1 MRISGLKKAGSR
13 SGVLCKD
20 VIVLIIYR
28 HVVTNKVFGFAAFY
42 ILIGS
47 DTYNISVQLCRSCS
61 IQKDMEPKQKDMML
75 F

>member
-20 VIVLIIYR
+20 VIVLMIYR
-28 HVVTNKVFGFAAFY
+28 HVVTNKVFVFASFY
-42 ILIGS
+42 ILIGL
-47 DTYNISVQLCRSCS
+47 DTDNINTQLCKSCS
-61 IQKDMEPKQKDMML
+61 IPKDMGPKQKDMML